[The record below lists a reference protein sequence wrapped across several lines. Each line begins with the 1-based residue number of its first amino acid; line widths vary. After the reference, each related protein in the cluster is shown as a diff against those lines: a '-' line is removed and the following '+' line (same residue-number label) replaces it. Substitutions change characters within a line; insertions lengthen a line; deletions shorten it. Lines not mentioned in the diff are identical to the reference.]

1 MSQTA
6 KPWNQLCFH
15 CYPNTHFRRPPK
27 LHLMLHSIVAARGF
41 LCPFVTESRSQN
53 FATENE
59 KTLGFTRKTRVFISE
74 VDGARTRN
82 LRIDSP
88 VL

>member
-1 MSQTA
+1 MESSQAGRCSLGESLGEA
-6 KPWNQLCFH
+6 KHEHWIWKQAGQ
-15 CYPNTHFRRPPK
+15 
-27 LHLMLHSIVAARGF
+27 I
-41 LCPFVTESRSQN
+41 
-53 FATENE
+53 NE
-59 KTLGFTRKTRVFISE
+59 KALAFYLNTRAFISE